1 MVGLSYRKE
10 SISFSM
16 ARDISSI
23 LTMAIEHILQGEG
36 LSNGVSERFHHIDS
50 LRASFFQSV
59 VGASQQLA
67 TDFWQQYFANL
78 DTQHFPSLPSPSYS
92 PQATSTLGY
101 CLQGF
106 QWIRAE
112 VAASTA
118 IRVAWAVLLARY
130 TNTSDV
136 VLGVLTKLSKLNLG
150 MVPVRLV
157 LDEEATLCQL
167 LEHIQAQTVAIEGFG
182 QMGLHNIQR
191 VSDEA
196 EQGCQ
201 FQTLLVEAACEDGL
215 NFSELDAFGLIVQCL
230 CDDKGLH
237 IQARFDSNMIKE
249 AHVERM
255 VHQFEHVLRQFHAA
269 HNQLVKIKDIPLV
282 CEEDMRDIWA
292 WNRSVPESVEAC
304 MHDQI
309 AAMARKHPGA
319 LAICA
324 WDGKLTYYEL
334 DTLSTRLA
342 YHLMQYLDGNTT
354 VPLCFEKSMW
364 TAVAMV
370 AVMKVGGA
378 SLALDTTQPEG
389 RLAAVVEQTHPR
401 LILSSAANAHM
412 AGQIAKV
419 PVIVVDRAHLDALE
433 TFRPLPVVQASAS
446 LYIIFTSGSTG
457 KPKGTLISHANFAS
471 AVFHQ
476 RDVLQLGPGSR
487 LFDVGSYAFDV
498 AWGNVLHTLSSG
510 GCLCIPEPAA
520 AKDDLLGSLRQ
531 YRATHAEL
539 TPTLARTLVPDD
551 LPDLQCFI
559 SSGEAL
565 DDLVL
570 QRWSKV
576 TRILNAY
583 GPAECSAISTIAE
596 LTSGV
601 PKGNIGRGLGLN
613 SWIVSLQN
621 ENQLAPVYGV
631 GELWLEGPLVGQGYL
646 NQAQKTLEV
655 FVHCP
660 PWLIASGRHG
670 RLYKTGDLVKY
681 HTDGSLIFIGRKDTQ
696 VKIRGQ
702 RVELAE
708 VEHHVLQALSDRGD
722 AVFTNNETIH
732 IVAEAIKPCD
742 GSHPVLVAF
751 ISPGSQ
757 DQSSRT
763 VREMTAGLEEK
774 LSKFLPAYMIPT
786 AFIPIEQLPLTA
798 SGKTDRL
805 KLQQHASALT
815 REDLALLTA
824 GEQERRAPRT
834 KKETVLQRLC
844 AGVLGVSMDII
855 GLDDS
860 FFRLGGDSITAIK
873 LVAMARL
880 EGWYVTV
887 ANLFSQPKLSDLA
900 LAMGVL
906 REDTNQP
913 PPQFSLLPDGSA
925 DHVLG
930 TLHQLGIDDSAVED
944 AYPCTAL
951 QEGLIAM
958 TIKNPDAYVYRTA
971 FTLPVDVDSD
981 LFRAAWDA
989 TVTAN
994 PILRTRLIHAESGM
1008 FQAVVRGSIEWETAT
1023 SMDDYLADD
1032 HHGRMELGTPLLRLA
1047 LVRQANM
1054 PLCFVLTIHHALYDG
1069 FSLPLILQQVQ
1080 KSYTGN
1086 APQLHPFS
1094 PFMAYLSQ
1102 VDKKAERDFWVSR
1115 FANLRAP
1122 TFPALPSATYTPTAR
1137 MSFTQS
1143 ITLGRREGH
1152 DFTLATL
1159 IRLAWAVVIAH
1170 HTDSDDVVFGET
1182 LTGRN
1187 ASFANVD
1194 RLTGPTI
1201 TTIPIRVELRA
1212 DQSIAEALDGVQ
1224 KNMLA
1229 AIPFEQAG
1237 LQNIRQMSSEAA
1249 AACEFQSHL
1258 GIQPMAEDLDESTL
1272 FEQHQSR
1279 NSSDQFSSYA
1289 FVLVCSLSSNNQKVG
1304 VECNFDPSVVDE
1316 DEARKHVGL
1325 FQTILRQLCSDPE
1338 QKIGDLQVISP
1349 ADIAQLVKWNGVL
1362 PLARQE
1368 TLHNLVLNHCMS
1380 HPDRVAISSWDG
1392 TVTYAELDVLSRA
1405 LALHLISTGVEPN
1418 TIVPLCFQRSKWSII
1433 SIVAVLRTGA
1443 ACLLVDPTHPPD
1455 RIQDFVD
1462 QSRAVTAVV
1471 DPLQTA
1477 LMQGMV
1483 ANVITVTS
1491 ALLDGLDKSKT
1502 GPLPTVAPGNT
1513 AFIVFTSGST
1523 GKPKGIILEHVQLST
1538 SIRDHGPG
1546 MGVNSDSRSLH
1557 FASYAFDASIYEICT
1572 TLVSGGCLCVMSEH
1586 DRMND
1591 LAAFIRSQKV
1601 TWATLP
1607 NSATNILHP
1616 DDVPSLQTLVLGG
1629 EAVTQDVVEKWASR
1643 LTLINGYGPAEAT
1656 ICALGP
1662 IPVQGWKPG
1671 TFGNIVGGVGWIATP
1686 SDASKLTAIGAVGE
1700 LLIEGP
1706 VLARGYLN
1714 NPEKTASLFIEDLPW
1729 MKDFRPAGKGRVYK
1743 SGDLVQYNPD
1753 GTFRFVGRKDTQ
1765 VKLRGQRIELGEVE
1779 FRIGQCFPGV
1789 HNVVAEVI
1797 VPSGSNANPLLVAF
1811 IHLTMASDGSEDL
1824 FLTPTEELRAIFLA
1838 AQTKLRSMVPGYMVP
1853 GLFIPLSRIPR
1864 TTAGKIDRR
1873 QLRDRASSLPR
1884 TEFDLF
1890 MATRGQREKPCNEME
1905 ERLRAILSSVTDLSV
1920 DEIGVKDNI
1929 FHLGADSITAMKM
1942 VAAAHKQAIS
1952 ISVTDVFSHPT
1963 IYDLAG
1969 FYSTHNPQHQ
1979 AVSSVV
1985 PGSVFGFT
1993 NQRSF
1998 IESIDC
2004 SDLPFNTS
2012 DIYDAFPAL
2021 QGQEDR
2027 LIRGSYYFMLDF
2039 DRSIDCDRLE
2049 KACRGL
2055 VQRHTI
2061 FRTVFIPYQGRIAQ
2075 IVLRSSN
2082 APIEIVK
2089 TDDCLVPFT
2098 ESLCQK
2104 DSREAPMLEELITRM
2119 TLVQGS
2125 DHRITLIL
2133 RISHAQYDGMS
2144 ISIMWRDLVD
2154 LYEGRQLPDPIE
2166 YSAHVQKWLAAGTSQ
2181 AYEFWRSLLDAS
2193 SMTYITHN
2201 HLAEEDAS
2209 VSSPIH
2215 VQSTVA
2221 LPDLPHGITMATL
2234 VKAAWSL
2241 VLAQLTGSRD
2251 VVFGQTNSGRSSSSF
2266 DAENLVGLCINAIP
2280 VRVKYN
2286 PEWSFLDLL
2295 HHVQDQHGDSLPFE
2309 SVELRDIVSRSTTW
2323 PQGTR
2328 FGSIVTYQN
2337 TDADKP
2343 ISVGDTQPSMRLFH
2357 QIKAPSHVAI
2367 SASTRGQE
2375 LLLDL
2380 LASNQTLIE
2389 PQAQT
2394 AAQRLGEMIIS
2405 IARSPHRL
2413 VSEEIQMQNGHHG
2426 KYSHLHL

>member
-1 MVGLSYRKE
+1 MVGLAYRKE
-10 SISFSM
+10 LISSSM
-16 ARDISSI
+16 AQDINSI
-23 LTMAIEHILQGEG
+23 LTMAIEHILQGER
-36 LSNGVSERFHHIDS
+36 LTNGASERFNHVDS
-50 LRASFFQSV
+50 LRAGFFQSV
-59 VGASQQLA
+59 VGANQQLA

-78 DTQHFPSLPSPSYS
+78 DTQHFPSLPSPSYA
-92 PQATSTLGY
+92 PQATTTLSY
-101 CLQGF
+101 RLQGF
-106 QWIRAE
+106 QWSHPA

-130 TNTSDV
+130 TNTSEV
-136 VLGVLTKLSKLNLG
+136 VLGVLTKHSKLNPVT
-150 MVPVRLV
+150 VPVRLV
-157 LDEEATLCQL
+157 LGGEATLCQL
-167 LEHIQAQTVAIEGFG
+167 LEDVQGQANAMEEFER
-182 QMGLHNIQR
+182 MGLHNIRR
-191 VSDEA
+191 VSEEA

-201 FQTLLVEAACEDGL
+201 FQTLLVEAACEEDLTSSG
-215 NFSELDAFGLIVQCL
+215 LDAFGLIVQCL
-230 CDDKGLH
+230 CDEKDLH
-237 IQARFDSNMIKE
+237 IQAKFDSNMIE
-249 AHVERM
+249 ETHVTRM
-255 VHQFEHVLRQFHAA
+255 MHQLEHVLRQFEAEQD
-269 HNQLVKIKDIPLV
+269 QLVKVKDIPV
-282 CEEDMRDIWA
+282 ACGEDMRDIWT
-292 WNRSVPESVEAC
+292 WNQSVPELVEAC

-309 AAMARKHPGA
+309 AAMAQKQPDA

-324 WDGKLTYYEL
+324 WDGQLTYREL

-342 YHLMQYLDGNTT
+342 SNLIQYLDGNMT
-354 VPLCFEKSMW
+354 VPLFFDKSLW
-364 TAVAMV
+364 TAIAMI
-370 AVMKVGGA
+370 AVMKAGGA

-389 RLAAVVEQTHPR
+389 RLATLVEQIHPR

-433 TFRPLPVVQASAS
+433 ISGPLPVVQPSAI

-471 AVFHQ
+471 AVLHQ
-476 RDVLQLGPGSR
+476 RDMLQLGPGAR

-498 AWGNVLHTLSSG
+498 AWGNVLHTLASG
-510 GCLCIPEPAA
+510 GCLCIPEQAA

-539 TPTLARTLVPDD
+539 TPTLARALVPDD

-596 LTSGV
+596 LTAGV

-613 SWIVSLQN
+613 SWIVSLENDN
-621 ENQLAPVYGV
+621 ELAPVYGV

-646 NQAQKTLEV
+646 NQARKTSEV
-655 FVHCP
+655 FVDCP
-660 PWLIASGRHG
+660 PWLIAGGRHG

-681 HTDGSLIFIGRKDTQ
+681 HTDGSLIFVGRKDTQ
-696 VKIRGQ
+696 VKVRGQ
-702 RVELAE
+702 RVELTE

-722 AVFTNNETIH
+722 SVLANNETIR
-732 IVAEAIKPCD
+732 IVAEAIKPCN

-751 ISPGSQ
+751 VSRESQ
-757 DQSSRT
+757 EPSSKA
-763 VREMTAGLEEK
+763 VREITAGLEEK

-786 AFIPIEQLPLTA
+786 AYIPIEQLPLTA

-805 KLQQHASALT
+805 KLQQLASALT

-824 GEQERRAPRT
+824 GEQEKRSPQT
-834 KKETVLQRLC
+834 KEETVLQRLC
-844 AGVLGVSMDII
+844 ASVLGVSADII

-873 LVAMARL
+873 LVAMARQG
-880 EGWYVTV
+880 GWNVSV
-887 ANLFSQPKLSDLA
+887 ASIFTHPKLSDLA
-900 LAMGVL
+900 LAMTLL
-906 REDTNQP
+906 REDADRP
-913 PPQFSLLPDGSA
+913 PPPFSLLPDGSA
-925 DHVLG
+925 DHVRDVLR
-930 TLHQLGIDDSAVED
+930 QLGIDDSAVED
-944 AYPCTAL
+944 VYPCTAL
-951 QEGLIAM
+951 QEGLIAL
-958 TIKNPDAYVYRTA
+958 TVKNPNAYVYQTA
-971 FTLPVDVDSD
+971 FSLPADVDFD
-981 LFRAAWDA
+981 VFRAAWDA
-989 TVTAN
+989 TVAAN
-994 PILRTRLIHAESGM
+994 TILRTRLIHTESGM
-1008 FQAVVRGSIEWETAT
+1008 FQAVIQGSIKWETAT
-1023 SMDDYLADD
+1023 SMEDYLADAN
-1032 HHGRMELGTPLLRLA
+1032 HGRMHLGVPLLRLA

-1054 PLCFVLTIHHALYDG
+1054 PLSFVLTIHHALYDG

-1080 KSYTGN
+1080 DSYMGN
-1086 APQLHPFS
+1086 ALQSRPFS
-1094 PFMAYLSQ
+1094 PFVRYLSQ
-1102 VDKKAERDFWVSR
+1102 VDKKAERDFWVAR

-1122 TFPALPSATYTPTAR
+1122 TFPALPSATYTPAAR
-1137 MSFTQS
+1137 MSFKQS
-1143 ITLGRREGH
+1143 ITLPPRVCR
-1152 DFTLATL
+1152 DFTLPTL

-1187 ASFANVD
+1187 ASFANVEQ
-1194 RLTGPTI
+1194 LTGPTI

-1212 DQSIAEALDGVQ
+1212 GQSLAEALDGVQ

-1229 AIPFEQAG
+1229 AIPYEQAG
-1237 LQNIRQMSSEAA
+1237 LQNIRQMSSDAA

-1258 GIQPMAEDLDESTL
+1258 GIQPLAEDSDESTL
-1272 FEQHQSR
+1272 FGQHQSR
-1279 NSSDQFSSYA
+1279 NSLEQFSSYA
-1289 FVLVCSLSSNNQKVG
+1289 FVLVCSLSSNNQEIG
-1304 VECNFDPSVVDE
+1304 VECNFDPSIVNE
-1316 DEARKHVGL
+1316 DEARKHVDL
-1325 FQTILRQLCSDPE
+1325 FQTILCQLCSDLE
-1338 QKIGDLQVISP
+1338 QKISDLQVISP
-1349 ADIAQLVKWNGVL
+1349 ADIAQLVKWNSDL
-1362 PLARQE
+1362 PLARHE
-1368 TLHNLVLNHCMS
+1368 TLHDLILSHCVS
-1380 HPDRVAISSWDG
+1380 KPDRGAISSWDG

-1405 LALHLISTGVEPN
+1405 LALHLISTGVESN
-1418 TIVPLCFQRSKWSII
+1418 MMVPLCFQRSKWSVI
-1433 SIVAVLRTGA
+1433 SIMAVLRTGA

-1455 RIQDFVD
+1455 RIRDFVE

-1483 ANVITVTS
+1483 PNVVTVSS
-1491 ALLDGLDKSKT
+1491 ALMDSLDKSKT
-1502 GPLPTVAPGNT
+1502 GPLPTVAPNNT
-1513 AFIVFTSGST
+1513 AFVVFTSGST

-1546 MGVNSDSRSLH
+1546 LGVSSESRSLH

-1643 LTLINGYGPAEAT
+1643 LRLINGYGPAEAT

-1662 IPVQGWKPG
+1662 IPVHGWKPG

-1686 SDASKLTAIGAVGE
+1686 SDASKLAAIGAVGE

-1714 NPEKTASLFIEDLPW
+1714 NPEKTAASFIEDLPW

-1753 GTFRFVGRKDTQ
+1753 GTFRFIGRKDTQ

-1779 FRIGQCFPGV
+1779 FRIRQCLSEV

-1797 VPSGSNANPLLVAF
+1797 IPSGTNANSLLVAF
-1811 IHLTMASDGSEDL
+1811 VHLTTTSDDSSNL
-1824 FLTPTEELRAIFLA
+1824 FLTPTEELRAIFSA
-1838 AQTKLRSMVPGYMVP
+1838 AQTKLRGMVPGYMVP
-1853 GLFIPLSRIPR
+1853 GLFIPLGFTPR
-1864 TTAGKIDRR
+1864 TTSGKIDRR
-1873 QLRDRASSLPR
+1873 QLRDLASSLPR
-1884 TEFDLF
+1884 AEFDLF
-1890 MATRGQREKPCNEME
+1890 MATRGRREKLCTEME
-1905 ERLRAILSSVTDLSV
+1905 ERLRAILISVTNLSI

-1942 VAAAHKQAIS
+1942 VTAARNQDIVL
-1952 ISVTDVFSHPT
+1952 SVADIFSHPT
-1963 IYDLAG
+1963 IYDLAA
-1969 FYSTHNPQHQ
+1969 FYNTDNLQHQ
-1979 AVSSVV
+1979 AVSSVI

-1993 NQRSF
+1993 DQRSF

-2004 SDLPFNTS
+2004 SGLPFNTP
-2012 DIYDAFPAL
+2012 DIYDAFPAS

-2039 DRSIDCDRLE
+2039 DRPIDRDCLE
-2049 KACRGL
+2049 KACRSL
-2055 VQRHTI
+2055 IQRHTI

-2089 TDDCLVPFT
+2089 SDDCLVPFT
-2098 ESLCQK
+2098 EYLCQQ
-2104 DSREAPMLEELITRM
+2104 DSREALMPGDLITQM

-2125 DHRITLIL
+2125 DHQTTLIL

-2144 ISIMWRDLVD
+2144 MPIIWRDLVD
-2154 LYEGRQLPDPIE
+2154 LYEGKQLPDPIE
-2166 YSAHVQKWLAAGTSQ
+2166 YSTHVQKWLAAGTSQ
-2181 AYEFWRSLLDAS
+2181 AYEFWRNLLDAS
-2193 SMTYITHN
+2193 SMTYIKN
-2201 HLAEEDAS
+2201 KHLKEKDAS
-2209 VSSPIH
+2209 VSSPVHIRY
-2215 VQSTVA
+2215 TIA

-2234 VKAAWSL
+2234 IKAAWSL
-2241 VLAQLTGSRD
+2241 VLIQLTGDRD
-2251 VVFGQTNSGRSSSSF
+2251 VVFGQTNSGRSSSTF
-2266 DAENLVGLCINAIP
+2266 DVVGLCINAIP

-2286 PEWSFLDLL
+2286 PDWILLDLL
-2295 HHVQDQHGDSLPFE
+2295 HHVQNQHGDSLPFE
-2309 SVELRDIVSRSTTW
+2309 SVELRDIASQSTSW
-2323 PQGTR
+2323 PPGTR
-2328 FGSIVTYQN
+2328 FGSIITHQN
-2337 TDADKP
+2337 IDVDKP
-2343 ISVGDTQPSMRLFH
+2343 FSVGGIQPSVRMFH
-2357 QIKAPSHVAI
+2357 QYKPSSHVSI
-2367 SASTRGQE
+2367 STFPSDH
-2375 LLLDL
+2375 DL
-2380 LASNQTLIE
+2380 LIELGTSSQTLSE
-2389 PQAQT
+2389 PNAQRV
-2394 AAQRLGEMIIS
+2394 AQRLGEMIIS
-2405 IARSPHRL
+2405 IACCPQRP
-2413 VSEEIQMQNGHHG
+2413 VSEQISDEN
-2426 KYSHLHL
+2426 LLL